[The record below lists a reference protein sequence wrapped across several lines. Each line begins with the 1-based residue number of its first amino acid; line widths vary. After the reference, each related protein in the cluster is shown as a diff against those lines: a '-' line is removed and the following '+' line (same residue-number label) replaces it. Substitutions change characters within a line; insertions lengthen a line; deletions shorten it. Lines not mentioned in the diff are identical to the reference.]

1 MNTIIT
7 LKDNLYSM
15 KGRLSAVKDNFKKK
29 CGGKEVIMEFALGA
43 IAVALAIVFR
53 TQLKTVIESVGSS
66 FSTKITEL
74 FTIASS

>member
-1 MNTIIT
+1 MRNHFDT
-7 LKDNLYSM
+7 
-15 KGRLSAVKDNFKKK
+15 AKDNFKKK

-53 TQLKTVIESVGSS
+53 TQLKTVIETVGTS
-66 FSTKITEL
+66 FSSKITEL